1 MRLVTYRI
9 NRDTDMNNGLVDS
22 VGEGEDGKNW
32 EIRINIYMLSSVQLL
47 SRVHLFVTTWTAARQ
62 ASLSINNSQSL
73 LKLMYIELVMP
84 SNHLILC
91 RPLLPP
97 SIFPASGSFQMNQ
110 FFTSGGQSN
119 GVSTSASVLPMNIQ
133 G

>member
-1 MRLVTYRI
+1 MVVDDQKIAI

-62 ASLSINNSQSL
+62 ASLSITNS
-73 LKLMYIELVMP
+73 
-84 SNHLILC
+84 
-91 RPLLPP
+91 
-97 SIFPASGSFQMNQ
+97 
-110 FFTSGGQSN
+110 
-119 GVSTSASVLPMNIQ
+119 
-133 G
+133 